1 MIPLLQVNTEQLAQ
15 VYGISGQ
22 RLRVLRAQGAPVE
35 TPEALLVWL
44 QTHGVQLGP
53 LLALLL
59 DAVTRSD
66 LQRRI
71 DFICH
76 ESPESQQA

>member
-1 MIPLLQVNTEQLAQ
+1 MLGSLQQANTEQLAGI
-15 VYGISGQ
+15 YGISGQ
-22 RLRVLRAQGAPVE
+22 RLRVLRAQGAPIE
-35 TPEALLVWL
+35 TPDALLDWL
-44 QTHGVQLGP
+44 KEHGSQLGP

-71 DFICH
+71 NFICH
-76 ESPESQQA
+76 DRH

>member
-1 MIPLLQVNTEQLAQ
+1 MPISSDLLGEI
-15 VYGISGQ
+15 YGVSSQ
-22 RLRVLRAQGAPVE
+22 RLRLLRSKGAPVE
-35 TPEALLVWL
+35 SPDALFDWL
-44 QTHGVQLGP
+44 KEHGSHLGP

-71 DFICH
+71 NFICH
-76 ESPESQQA
+76 ESHP

>member
-1 MIPLLQVNTEQLAQ
+1 MQINSGLLAK
-15 VYGISGQ
+15 VYGVSGQ
-22 RLRVLRAQGAPVE
+22 RLRLLRAKGAPVE
-35 TPEALLVWL
+35 SPDALFDWL
-44 QTHGVQLGP
+44 KEHGSHLGP

-71 DFICH
+71 NFICH
-76 ESPESQQA
+76 ESHP